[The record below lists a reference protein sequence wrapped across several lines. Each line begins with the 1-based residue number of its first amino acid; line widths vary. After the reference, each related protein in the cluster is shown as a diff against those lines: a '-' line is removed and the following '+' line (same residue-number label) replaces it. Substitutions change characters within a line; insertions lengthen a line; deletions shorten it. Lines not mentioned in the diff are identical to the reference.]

1 MPNLTNSLLPA
12 YLLKRH
18 PLAIE
23 AHFDFVFVLTYAFP
37 KTLIEKLLS
46 PGLELDTYGD
56 LAFVAVAVVQTR
68 GMRPKGMPNVFGQN
82 YLLTGYRIFVR
93 YKTLEGRT
101 LRGLQILR
109 SDTDSRTMAIVGNWL
124 THYGFHAAAMQY
136 TIDKQSLT
144 LASKAHDGKSEL
156 VLTAHLDVADDFLPP
171 SSPFTSVREALK
183 FAGPMPFTF
192 DYEPQTDSII
202 RVEGVRQNWHPKPVA
217 ADVGKTTFFEQKAFA
232 QAKPILCSAFFLQDV
247 PYWWKSG
254 IVEKL
259 PREVSQ

>member
-1 MPNLTNSLLPA
+1 MPA

-18 PLAIE
+18 PLVIE

-37 KTLIEKLLS
+37 KALLQSLLS

-56 LAFVAVAVVQTR
+56 LAFVAVALVQTR
-68 GMRPKGMPNVFGQN
+68 GMRPKGIPNVFGQN

-109 SDTDSRTMAIVGNWL
+109 SDTDSQTMAIVGNWL
-124 THYGFHAAAMQY
+124 THYGFHAAAMHY
-136 TIDKQSLT
+136 TITEQKLT
-144 LASKAHDGKSEL
+144 VSSKAFDGKSEL
-156 VLTAHLDVADDFLPP
+156 ALTATLDCAEAYLPNT
-171 SSPFTSVREALK
+171 SPFTSVREALK

-192 DYEPQTDSII
+192 DYEPQTNSII
-202 RVEGVRQNWHPKPVA
+202 RVEGVRQNWQPKPVA
-217 ADVGKTTFFEQKAFA
+217 VDVSKITFFEQQPFA
-232 QAKPILCSAFFLQDV
+232 NTDPQLCSAFFLKDV
-247 PYWWKSG
+247 PYWWKAG

-259 PREVSQ
+259 PLEASE